1 MRNVKLPEI
10 VQPVVVPSNTASA
23 TSAIRPYL
31 RTVDATTDFV
41 RDAGTHIIQINL
53 KLVDASGTAIR
64 GVVDVSV
71 ITTGQ
76 TIINNGF
83 GASVGTLQSNNNL
96 TTTPVAWQMKYL
108 TATTGILTATI
119 TLTGA
124 GTASVA
130 IQYGNQQV
138 IVPALPV
145 A

>member
-1 MRNVKLPEI
+1 MRNATLPEI
-10 VQPVVVPSNTASA
+10 VQPIVAVSNTASA
-23 TSAIRPYL
+23 GSAIRPYL
-31 RTVDATTDFV
+31 RTTSAATNFIS
-41 RDAGTHIIQINL
+41 DAGSHVIQINL
-53 KLVDASGTAIR
+53 KLVDASGAAVR

-83 GASVGTLQSNNNL
+83 GATTGTLQSNNNL
-96 TTTPVAWQMKYL
+96 ATTPVAWQMKYL
-108 TATTGILTATI
+108 TATTGILAATI